1 MIWDVCNGVAR
12 RAWAGGKNAQ
22 WNIKKEM
29 ARFPGLKVTTRFD
42 SEEETLNKIFE

>member
-1 MIWDVCNGVAR
+1 MDKLKDFMTWDVCNGVSR

-29 ARFPGLKVTTRFD
+29 QLYSGLEVTIRND
-42 SEEETLNKIFE
+42 CPE